1 MAGRISMQQLKLA
14 CKLRDPR
21 IVARCRLYFA
31 LSLIQQKRLKAARY
45 LVENVYHDAITCYV
59 ADTRLKRMCFGIWTK
74 LQFEW
79 NKKYNKSSQNVKVR
93 CQKM

>member
-14 CKLRDPR
+14 CRLGDPR

-45 LVENVYHDAITCYV
+45 LVENVYHDAITCYKV
-59 ADTRLKRMCFGIWTK
+59 DTRLRRMCIGIWTK

-79 NKKYNKSSQNVKVR
+79 SKKYCNHSRRDSKV
-93 CQKM
+93 

>member
-1 MAGRISMQQLKLA
+1 MAARISRQQLKLA
-14 CKLRDPR
+14 CKLGDPR
-21 IVARCRLYFA
+21 IAARCRLYFA

-45 LVENVYHDAITCYV
+45 LVENVFHDAVTFYV

-79 NKKYNKSSQNVKVR
+79 SKKYCNHSRWDSKV
-93 CQKM
+93 